1 MNAAEYELMAS
12 VEPTHWWYVGLRNTF
27 ERVLHGVDRQNRLSG
42 GSILDVG
49 CGTGQNLRWL
59 QDTYQPKN
67 LEGFDLS
74 PRAVEISQS
83 VVPEAI
89 LYEADL
95 CQPQQFA
102 LGPKDDLLDLIVC
115 SDVLYATELEPAIE
129 ALRTLCGR
137 LRSGGLFLLHL
148 PAFNWLYSNHDVAVH
163 TKHRFRKPEVI
174 ELLKQ
179 LGLNIKFISY
189 RMFLMFPLVV
199 LARLPSLMS
208 GTRKRTDETTS
219 DLQQPAAILN
229 HMLYKVVAME
239 NRMLSCGIRFPWGSS
254 LIAVGSKT

>member
-12 VEPTHWWYVGLRNTF
+12 VEQTHWWYVGLRNTF
-27 ERVLHGVDRQNRLSG
+27 DRILRRIDQKSLLSG
-42 GSILDVG
+42 GRILDVG

-59 QDTYQPKN
+59 QDTFQPKY

-89 LYEADL
+89 LYAADL
-95 CQPQQFA
+95 CQPQQFT
-102 LGPKDDLLDLIVC
+102 LGPKGDLLDLIVC
-115 SDVLYATELEPAIE
+115 SDVLYATEIEPAIA
-129 ALRTLCGR
+129 ALKTLCGR

-174 ELLKQ
+174 GLLKQ
-179 LGLNIKFISY
+179 LGLKIELISY

-199 LARLPSLMS
+199 LARLPSLMP
-208 GTRKRTDETTS
+208 GTRKSADKTTS
-219 DLQQPAAILN
+219 DLQQPPVILN
-229 HMLYKVVAME
+229 HMLYNVVALE

-254 LIAVGSKT
+254 LIAVGSKP